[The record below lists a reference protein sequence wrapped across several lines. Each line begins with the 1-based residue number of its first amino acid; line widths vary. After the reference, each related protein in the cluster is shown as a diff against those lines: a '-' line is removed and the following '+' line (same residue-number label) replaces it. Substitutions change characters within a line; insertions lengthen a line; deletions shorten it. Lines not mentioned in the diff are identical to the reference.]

1 MSTLLW
7 NQEKLY
13 TGIKVLKNIIL
24 ESILAQSCLYLIV
37 GEKSSTKVASSKENS
52 IFQKKLRHE
61 GVSNKVIIFRK
72 CVFFSSCPLE
82 MVLGMWYN
90 NGMARIPSTAQV
102 DTLSNLDTLLNG
114 YSVETADTWLRQ
126 VFGSYDAS
134 MRSEIELGINKNEQE
149 YFDSAVLLGYIKEL
163 PQAPRVG
170 TNCPVIVASVHMK
183 HDLVGRDSRVA
194 QFNLSKRIIKEAV
207 AMPRPGIHG
216 LPVQGLF
223 FFHDDHGHFR
233 LSLVSGNVENKRFVF
248 NSAKRQSFFV
258 NEGGSNPTIRRR
270 FNTKIKTLADL
281 KEVFS
286 VEALTKA
293 FYKSLFDWY
302 LWATEKDKTITFPN
316 DLAVESDNRDYLE
329 PAVIRLLTRLMFI
342 WFIKQKGLVPDEL
355 FEADK
360 LGAYIKDFEATS
372 KEQDN
377 YYRVILQNLFFATLN
392 CKPEKRK
399 FKRIYRGM
407 SHERGIAT
415 CYRYV
420 DEMQNEH
427 EFKELMAKVPFLN
440 CALFDCL
447 DKKEREQDGGRELYL
462 DGFSDRKERR
472 AHIHNAFF
480 FDEHQGLIPL
490 FNQYEFTV
498 DENSATDTD
507 VALDPELLG
516 KVFENLLGSYN
527 PETKET
533 ARKATGAFY
542 TPREIV
548 NFMVR
553 ESLKSYLRRK
563 CAFADDARLADLFDE
578 TKTDQI
584 MCFSNTEKKELLDA
598 IYSCKILDP
607 ACGSGAFPMGV
618 LHIMVRILNR
628 LDKDNRIL
636 RGRLLEQYKADKA
649 ITIAGLT
656 EAEQQERVEMLYKQ
670 FQENISFPDYA
681 RKLYLIENC
690 IYGIDIQPIATQISK
705 LRFFISL
712 LCDQLRTAWN
722 PEADNHGLLSLPN
735 LEAKFVCADSLLS
748 LPKLSG
754 DSLAMSTANIQ
765 ALKQKL
771 ESNRHLVFTART
783 IETKNKYKARELEIR
798 DEIRD
803 SIRLSLSTPDEEL
816 IATLEAQ
823 LPSLRKQL
831 AEVAEPK
838 IELREF
844 TEQADLFSPPQLVIR
859 EIDVNE
865 DSRSQI
871 KADIANVERAIAT
884 ERAKAHQSG
893 STELDRLALAV
904 SGWDPYDQNACSDFF
919 DASWMFNI
927 NDGFDIVIGNPPYFV
942 LKKSHS
948 RKNEYEAKYSEV
960 KSGRT
965 NIYQFFLAASY
976 SLSSSSGIV
985 SYIHPKTLFCDAYLA
1000 GTRKYLIE
1008 NFGKA
1013 HLIDICDRKDTFES
1027 VLQSVVITMWEK
1039 SETEAY
1045 YCAEVHKK
1053 EDLANLSFLKVP
1065 KEELI
1070 RNKGI
1075 FLVSSNRDCYRIADR
1090 VGLLEQYSLEFVT
1103 GSIEWNKYK
1112 PKLTGQYKSGYS
1124 RLIYAANIQ
1133 RFYFEEET
1141 NRDDKRFFN
1150 SDKLPT
1156 LNHISI
1162 IAQRTTSVEQKNRIF
1177 ADVIDPSEY
1186 SYPLVSENNTSV
1198 CFFDS
1203 IEDAL
1208 FCLGILN
1215 STFVDFYLRLF
1226 NSNTHISSSELNRIP
1241 IPVVSSELK
1250 HRIIQQVK
1258 DIKRALVAKDGI
1270 SEEFAVLDN
1279 LVYEAYR
1286 LTHEDVDFI
1295 KKRYKQTEETNYST
1309 RILKKQSSK
1318 KAKQIL
1324 SVSEDDYLD

>member
-1 MSTLLW
+1 MKNDINTLLP
-7 NQEKLY
+7 
-13 TGIKVLKNIIL
+13 
-24 ESILAQSCLYLIV
+24 
-37 GEKSSTKVASSKENS
+37 
-52 IFQKKLRHE
+52 
-61 GVSNKVIIFRK
+61 
-72 CVFFSSCPLE
+72 PLE
-82 MVLGMWYN
+82 PL
-90 NGMARIPSTAQV
+90 
-102 DTLSNLDTLLNG
+102 LD
-114 YSVETADTWLRQ
+114 SFSIAAADTWLRAQ
-126 VFGSYDAS
+126 FGSYDAS
-134 MRSEIELGINKNEQE
+134 MRTSLTIGENKNERE
-149 YFDSAVLLGYIKEL
+149 YFQDASLLGYIKEL
-163 PQAPRVG
+163 PLAPRVS

-207 AMPRPGIHG
+207 AIPRPGIHG
-216 LPVQGLF
+216 LPAQGLF

-355 FEADK
+355 FDIEK
-360 LGAYIKDFEATS
+360 LGAYIKDFDATS

-427 EFKELMAKVPFLN
+427 AFKELMAKVPFLN

-548 NFMVR
+548 NYMVR

-563 CAFADDARLADLFDE
+563 CPFADDARLADLFDE

-628 LDKDNRIL
+628 LDKDNLIL

-649 ITIAGLT
+649 ITINGLT
-656 EAEQQERVEMLYKQ
+656 EAEQQERVEMLDKQ
-670 FQENISFPDYA
+670 LRENITFPDYA

-712 LCDQLRTAWN
+712 LCDQLRTSWN

-754 DSLAMSTANIQ
+754 DSLAMGTANIQ

-803 SIRLSLSTPDEEL
+803 SIRQSLSTPDKEM

-823 LPSLRKQL
+823 LPELREQL

-838 IELREF
+838 IELHEF
-844 TEQADLFSPPQLVIR
+844 TEQDDLFSPPQLVIR

-865 DSRSQI
+865 APRAQI
-871 KADIANVERAIAT
+871 KASIANVERAIAT
-884 ERAKAHQSG
+884 EKAKAQQSG

-927 NDGFDIVIGNPPYFV
+927 NDGFDIVIGNPPYV
-942 LKKSHS
+942 QLQ
-948 RKNEYEAKYSEV
+948 KNKGAYATKYEHCDYEAFDRYGDMYGLFAERSAQLVCDGGSVCLIIPNKWLLIESGLPLRKHLLQYRVNQLLNFGDVQFFDNATTYVCILLVSKEPPCKTCKALSTNSKLFSGDFDATVAQEIKEKSTATFTEKHWLIMDTAQASINQKMEVAGRLLKDCEIEINYGIKTGLNEAFIISTEKRDQILANCQTKDERARSEEIIRPILRGRDVKQYSSGQARLWIIIVKFGSYKYIEKEYPAIFAHLKQYESKLKARGQCRYTSSG
-960 KSGRT
+960 KSGK
-965 NIYQFFLAASY
+965 NKDYPGQHHWLELDNNPSDN
-976 SLSSSSGIV
+976 
-985 SYIHPKTLFCDAYLA
+985 YIEGYA
-1000 GTRKYLIE
+1000 
-1008 NFGKA
+1008 
-1013 HLIDICDRKDTFES
+1013 
-1027 VLQSVVITMWEK
+1027 
-1039 SETEAY
+1039 
-1045 YCAEVHKK
+1045 
-1053 EDLANLSFLKVP
+1053 VP
-1065 KEELI
+1065 KILYPNMTTRFPFLYDE
-1070 RNKGI
+1070 KGFFI
-1075 FLVSSNRDCYRIADR
+1075 NDKAFMLSCNDSRFL
-1090 VGLLEQYSLEFVT
+1090 LM
-1103 GSIEWNKYK
+1103 
-1112 PKLTGQYKSGYS
+1112 LT
-1124 RLIYAANIQ
+1124 
-1133 RFYFEEET
+1133 
-1141 NRDDKRFFN
+1141 
-1150 SDKLPT
+1150 
-1156 LNHISI
+1156 
-1162 IAQRTTSVEQKNRIF
+1162 
-1177 ADVIDPSEY
+1177 
-1186 SYPLVSENNTSV
+1186 
-1198 CFFDS
+1198 
-1203 IEDAL
+1203 
-1208 FCLGILN
+1208 GILN
-1215 STFVDFYLRLF
+1215 TKIAKLWIWHHCPELNGGAREIRKVYFENFPVPTLGDEEEKQIIRLVQSIISKNEKNIDYSTEEQNVEMLLAKHYGF
-1226 NSNTHISSSELNRIP
+1226 SSEETMALNNFAAM
-1241 IPVVSSELK
+1241 LLN
-1250 HRIIQQVK
+1250 VK
-1258 DIKRALVAKDGI
+1258 SDED
-1270 SEEFAVLDN
+1270 E
-1279 LVYEAYR
+1279 
-1286 LTHEDVDFI
+1286 EDVKI
-1295 KKRYKQTEETNYST
+1295 EKKDSE
-1309 RILKKQSSK
+1309 KKSSK
-1318 KAKQIL
+1318 KEVKKPIPEP
-1324 SVSEDDYLD
+1324 EDDYLD

>member
-1 MSTLLW
+1 
-7 NQEKLY
+7 
-13 TGIKVLKNIIL
+13 
-24 ESILAQSCLYLIV
+24 
-37 GEKSSTKVASSKENS
+37 
-52 IFQKKLRHE
+52 
-61 GVSNKVIIFRK
+61 
-72 CVFFSSCPLE
+72 
-82 MVLGMWYN
+82 MV
-90 NGMARIPSTAQV
+90 RIPSTAQIASV
-102 DTLSNLDTLLNG
+102 PNLDALLNG
-114 YSVETADTWLRQ
+114 FSVESADSWLRQ
-126 VFGSYDAS
+126 LFGSYDAS
-134 MRSEIELGINKNEQE
+134 MRSEIGVGFNRNEKE

-163 PQAPRVG
+163 SQAPRVN

-194 QFNLSKRIIKEAV
+194 QFNLSKRIIKQAV
-207 AMPRPGIHG
+207 STPHPGIHG
-216 LPVQGLF
+216 LPAQGLF

-270 FNTKIKTLADL
+270 FNTKIKTFADL

-355 FEADK
+355 FDADK
-360 LGAYIKDFEATS
+360 LGAYIKDFEASS

-420 DEMQNEH
+420 DEMQNELA
-427 EFKELMAKVPFLN
+427 FKELMAKVPFLN

-447 DKKEREQDGGRELYL
+447 DKKEREQDGGREMYL

-480 FDEHQGLIPL
+480 FDKHHGLIPL

-548 NFMVR
+548 NYMVR
-553 ESLKSYLRRK
+553 ESLKCYLRRK
-563 CAFADDARLADLFDE
+563 CPFADDARLDDLFDE
-578 TKTDQI
+578 SQTDQI
-584 MCFSNTEKKELLDA
+584 MCFDSSERKELLDA
-598 IYSCKILDP
+598 IYTCKILDP

-618 LHIMVRILNR
+618 LHTMVRILNR
-628 LDKDNRIL
+628 LDRDNLIL

-649 ITIAGLT
+649 IPIAGLT
-656 EAEQQERVEMLYKQ
+656 EAEQRERVEMLDKQ
-670 FQENISFPDYA
+670 LRENITFPDYA

-712 LCDQLRTAWN
+712 LCDQLRTSWN
-722 PEADNHGLLSLPN
+722 PEADNNGLLSLPN

-754 DSLAMSTANIQ
+754 DSLAMGTANIQ

-803 SIRLSLSTPDEEL
+803 SIRQSLSTPDEEL
-816 IATLEAQ
+816 IAALEAQ
-823 LPSLRKQL
+823 LPLLRKQL
-831 AEVAEPK
+831 AEVAEPM

-844 TEQADLFSPPQLVIR
+844 TEQTDLFSPQQIVIR

-865 DSRSQI
+865 APRAQL
-871 KADIANVERAIAT
+871 KAKIANVERALAT
-884 ERAKAHQSG
+884 EKAKAQQSG

-927 NDGFDIVIGNPPYFV
+927 NDGFDIVIGNPPYV
-942 LKKSHS
+942 QLQKNKSEYAKK
-948 RKNEYEAKYSEV
+948 YERCGYESYDR
-960 KSGRT
+960 SGDMYALFAER
-965 NIYQFFLAASY
+965 
-976 SLSSSSGIV
+976 SGQLV
-985 SYIHPKTLFCDAYLA
+985 GDGGCVC
-1000 GTRKYLIE
+1000 LIIP
-1008 NFGKA
+1008 NKWL
-1013 HLIDICDRKDTFES
+1013 LIDS
-1027 VLQSVVITMWEK
+1027 GQSLRQHLLRYSI
-1039 SETEAY
+1039 
-1045 YCAEVHKK
+1045 AE
-1053 EDLANLSFLKVP
+1053 F
-1065 KEELI
+1065 
-1070 RNKGI
+1070 R
-1075 FLVSSNRDCYRIADR
+1075 R
-1090 VGLLEQYSLEFVT
+1090 
-1103 GSIEWNKYK
+1103 
-1112 PKLTGQYKSGYS
+1112 
-1124 RLIYAANIQ
+1124 
-1133 RFYFEEET
+1133 
-1141 NRDDKRFFN
+1141 
-1150 SDKLPT
+1150 
-1156 LNHISI
+1156 
-1162 IAQRTTSVEQKNRIF
+1162 
-1177 ADVIDPSEY
+1177 
-1186 SYPLVSENNTSV
+1186 
-1198 CFFDS
+1198 
-1203 IEDAL
+1203 
-1208 FCLGILN
+1208 
-1215 STFVDFYLRLF
+1215 
-1226 NSNTHISSSELNRIP
+1226 
-1241 IPVVSSELK
+1241 
-1250 HRIIQQVK
+1250 
-1258 DIKRALVAKDGI
+1258 RAV
-1270 SEEFAVLDN
+1270 F
-1279 LVYEAYR
+1279 
-1286 LTHEDVDFI
+1286 
-1295 KKRYKQTEETNYST
+1295 
-1309 RILKKQSSK
+1309 
-1318 KAKQIL
+1318 
-1324 SVSEDDYLD
+1324 

>member
-1 MSTLLW
+1 
-7 NQEKLY
+7 
-13 TGIKVLKNIIL
+13 
-24 ESILAQSCLYLIV
+24 
-37 GEKSSTKVASSKENS
+37 
-52 IFQKKLRHE
+52 
-61 GVSNKVIIFRK
+61 
-72 CVFFSSCPLE
+72 
-82 MVLGMWYN
+82 
-90 NGMARIPSTAQV
+90 MARIPSTAQIV
-102 DTLSNLDTLLNG
+102 SVSNLDTLLNG
-114 YSVETADTWLRQ
+114 FSVESADSWLRQ
-126 VFGSYDAS
+126 LFGSYDAS
-134 MRSEIELGINKNEQE
+134 MRSEIELGINKNERE
-149 YFDSAVLLGYIKEL
+149 YFDAAVLLGYIKEL
-163 PQAPRVG
+163 PQAPRVN
-170 TNCPVIVASVHMK
+170 TNCPVIVACVHMK
-183 HDLVGRDSRVA
+183 YDLVGRDSRVA
-194 QFNLSKRIIKEAV
+194 QFNLSKRIIKQAV

-216 LPVQGLF
+216 LPAQGLF

-270 FNTKIKTLADL
+270 FNTKIVTLADL

-302 LWATEKDKTITFPN
+302 LWATEEDKTITFPN

-355 FEADK
+355 FDADK
-360 LGAYIKDFEATS
+360 LGAYIKDFEASS

-420 DEMQNEH
+420 DEMQNELA
-427 EFKELMAKVPFLN
+427 FKELMAKVPFLN

-480 FDEHQGLIPL
+480 FDEHHGLIPL

-498 DENSATDTD
+498 DENSATDAD

-548 NFMVR
+548 NYMVR

-563 CAFADDARLADLFDE
+563 CPFADDARLDDLFDE
-578 TKTDQI
+578 TQTDQI
-584 MCFSNTEKKELLDA
+584 MCFNSTEKKELLDA
-598 IYSCKILDP
+598 IYTCKILDP

-628 LDKDNRIL
+628 LDKDNLIL

-649 ITIAGLT
+649 IPIPGLT
-656 EAEQQERVEMLYKQ
+656 ATEQQERVEMLDKQ
-670 FQENISFPDYA
+670 LRENITFPDYA

-712 LCDQLRTAWN
+712 LCDQLRTSWN

-754 DSLAMSTANIQ
+754 DSLAMGTADIQ

-783 IETKNKYKARELEIR
+783 VETKNKYKARELEIR

-803 SIRLSLSTPDEEL
+803 SIRQSLSTPDEEL

-823 LPSLRKQL
+823 LPPLHKQL
-831 AEVAEPK
+831 AEVAEPR
-838 IELREF
+838 IELREC
-844 TEQADLFSPPQLVIR
+844 TEQADLFSPPQLVFR

-865 DSRSQI
+865 APRAQI
-871 KADIANVERAIAT
+871 KTSIANVERALAT
-884 ERAKAHQSG
+884 EKAKAQQSG

-919 DASWMFNI
+919 DASWMFNV
-927 NDGFDIVIGNPPYFV
+927 NDGFDIVIGNPPYV
-942 LKKSHS
+942 QLQKNKGEYAKKYEHCGYESYDRS
-948 RKNEYEAKYSEV
+948 GDMYALFAERAGQLVGDGGSVCLIMPNKWLLIESGLLLRKHLMQYRVNQLLNFGDV
-960 KSGRT
+960 
-965 NIYQFFLAASY
+965 QFFDNATTYVCILLMSKESPCRSCKALSTNSKLFSGDFDDTVQKELKEKSTASFTERNWLIMDPAQASINQKMKAGSIPLKEWDIAINYGLKTGYNTAFIISSDKRDNILANCQTEEEKARTEEIICPILRGRDIKQYGCTWAELWVIIVKFGSY
-976 SLSSSSGIV
+976 
-985 SYIHPKTLFCDAYLA
+985 
-1000 GTRKYLIE
+1000 KYLE
-1008 NFGKA
+1008 TQYPSVFSHLKQYESKLKA
-1013 HLIDICDRKDTFES
+1013 RGQCR
-1027 VLQSVVITMWEK
+1027 
-1039 SETEAY
+1039 Y
-1045 YCAEVHKK
+1045 
-1053 EDLANLSFLKVP
+1053 
-1065 KEELI
+1065 
-1070 RNKGI
+1070 
-1075 FLVSSNRDCYRIADR
+1075 
-1090 VGLLEQYSLEFVT
+1090 T
-1103 GSIEWNKYK
+1103 GSGKLSKNKEYPGQHHWLELDNNPSDNYINGFAM
-1112 PKLTGQYKSGYS
+1112 PKIVYPNMTTRFPFAYDESG
-1124 RLIYAANIQ
+1124 
-1133 RFYFEEET
+1133 
-1141 NRDDKRFFN
+1141 FF
-1150 SDKLPT
+1150 S
-1156 LNHISI
+1156 
-1162 IAQRTTSVEQKNRIF
+1162 
-1177 ADVIDPSEY
+1177 
-1186 SYPLVSENNTSV
+1186 NNKT
-1198 CFFDS
+1198 F
-1203 IEDAL
+1203 
-1208 FCLGILN
+1208 ILN
-1215 STFVDFYLRLF
+1215 STDKDFLLLLVGIL
-1226 NSNTHISSSELNRIP
+1226 NAKLAKLWIWHHCPELNGGAREISKVYFENF
-1241 IPVVSSELK
+1241 PVPTLK
-1250 HRIIQQVK
+1250 DEARKQIIT
-1258 DIKRALVAKDGI
+1258 LVQSII
-1270 SEEFAVLDN
+1270 SKKKSDLNYSKEEAAIETLLAEHYGLTIEETRSLDN
-1279 LVYEAYR
+1279 FAAMLQNIR
-1286 LTHEDVDFI
+1286 TDEDEEEVKVG
-1295 KKRYKQTEETNYST
+1295 KKDST
-1309 RILKKQSSK
+1309 KKSSK
-1318 KAKQIL
+1318 KKIMQPL
-1324 SVSEDDYLD
+1324 TEPEDDYLD

>member
-1 MSTLLW
+1 MKNDNSTLLP
-7 NQEKLY
+7 
-13 TGIKVLKNIIL
+13 TL
-24 ESILAQSCLYLIV
+24 EHLLDSFSIA
-37 GEKSSTKVASSKENS
+37 A
-52 IFQKKLRHE
+52 
-61 GVSNKVIIFRK
+61 
-72 CVFFSSCPLE
+72 
-82 MVLGMWYN
+82 
-90 NGMARIPSTAQV
+90 
-102 DTLSNLDTLLNG
+102 
-114 YSVETADTWLRQ
+114 ADTWLRAQ
-126 VFGSYDAS
+126 FGSYDAS
-134 MRSEIELGINKNEQE
+134 MRKSLTIGENKNERE
-149 YFDSAVLLGYIKEL
+149 YFQDATLLGYIKNL
-163 PQAPRVG
+163 PLAPRVS
-170 TNCPVIVASVHMK
+170 TNCPVIVVYVHMK
-183 HDLVGRDSRVA
+183 HDLIGRDSRVA

-216 LPVQGLF
+216 LPAQGLF

-355 FEADK
+355 FDVEK
-360 LGAYIKDFEATS
+360 LGAYIKDFDATS

-427 EFKELMAKVPFLN
+427 AFKELMAKVPFLN

-548 NFMVR
+548 NYMVR

-563 CAFADDARLADLFDE
+563 CPFADDARLADLFDE
-578 TKTDQI
+578 SKTDQI

-618 LHIMVRILNR
+618 LHIMVLILNR
-628 LDKDNRIL
+628 LDKDNLIL
-636 RGRLLEQYKADKA
+636 RGRLLEQYKADRA

-656 EAEQQERVEMLYKQ
+656 EAEQQERVEMLDKQ
-670 FQENISFPDYA
+670 LRENISFPDYA

-735 LEAKFVCADSLLS
+735 LEAKFVCADTLLS

-765 ALKQKL
+765 ALKHKL

-803 SIRLSLSTPDEEL
+803 SIRLSLSTPDDEL

-838 IELREF
+838 IEFREF
-844 TEQADLFSPPQLVIR
+844 TEQADLFSPPQIVIR

-865 DSRSQI
+865 ASRSQI

-884 ERAKAHQSG
+884 EKAKAHQSG

-927 NDGFDIVIGNPPYFV
+927 NDGFDIVIGNPPYV
-942 LKKSHS
+942 QLQKNKGAYAKKYEHCGYESFDRYGDMYGLFAERSAQLVCDGGSVCLIIPNKWLLIESGLLLRRHLLQYRINQILNFGDVQFFDNATTYVCILLMSKEPPSRTCKALSTNSKLFTGDFYLTVNQQLEEKSTDQFSEKHWLIMDFYQVSIS
-948 RKNEYEAKYSEV
+948 RKIEEKSKPLKDCEIEICRGIITGFNEAFIIGSETREQILANCRTEEERLRAEKIICPILRGRDINQYGSEWAGLWVIIV
-960 KSGRT
+960 KFG
-965 NIYQFFLAASY
+965 SY
-976 SLSSSSGIV
+976 
-985 SYIHPKTLFCDAYLA
+985 
-1000 GTRKYLIE
+1000 KYLESRYPSIFSHLKQHE
-1008 NFGKA
+1008 SKLKA
-1013 HLIDICDRKDTFES
+1013 RGQCR
-1027 VLQSVVITMWEK
+1027 
-1039 SETEAY
+1039 Y
-1045 YCAEVHKK
+1045 
-1053 EDLANLSFLKVP
+1053 
-1065 KEELI
+1065 
-1070 RNKGI
+1070 
-1075 FLVSSNRDCYRIADR
+1075 
-1090 VGLLEQYSLEFVT
+1090 T
-1103 GSIEWNKYK
+1103 GSGKTSKNKEYPGQHHWLELDNNPSDNYIEGFTK
-1112 PKLTGQYKSGYS
+1112 PKIIYPEITTRLPFSYENGSYFINNKAFMISSLDNDFLLLLT
-1124 RLIYAANIQ
+1124 
-1133 RFYFEEET
+1133 
-1141 NRDDKRFFN
+1141 
-1150 SDKLPT
+1150 
-1156 LNHISI
+1156 
-1162 IAQRTTSVEQKNRIF
+1162 
-1177 ADVIDPSEY
+1177 
-1186 SYPLVSENNTSV
+1186 
-1198 CFFDS
+1198 
-1203 IEDAL
+1203 
-1208 FCLGILN
+1208 GILN
-1215 STFVDFYLRLF
+1215 SNVAKLWIWHHCPELNGGAREIRKVFFEYFPVPLLSEVEKRQLLALVQEINYKKKKNDDF
-1226 NSNTHISSSELNRIP
+1226 SSEVKAINALLSACYGLTVEESRSLDDFVAMLQN
-1241 IPVVSSELK
+1241 LK
-1250 HRIIQQVK
+1250 LG
-1258 DIKRALVAKDGI
+1258 D
-1270 SEEFAVLDN
+1270 
-1279 LVYEAYR
+1279 
-1286 LTHEDVDFI
+1286 
-1295 KKRYKQTEETNYST
+1295 TEENAKVDKTIT
-1309 RILKKQSSK
+1309 EKKQSR
-1318 KAKQIL
+1318 QEVNCRL
-1324 SVSEDDYLD
+1324 PEPEDDYLD

>member
-1 MSTLLW
+1 
-7 NQEKLY
+7 
-13 TGIKVLKNIIL
+13 
-24 ESILAQSCLYLIV
+24 
-37 GEKSSTKVASSKENS
+37 
-52 IFQKKLRHE
+52 
-61 GVSNKVIIFRK
+61 
-72 CVFFSSCPLE
+72 
-82 MVLGMWYN
+82 MWYN
-90 NGMARIPSTAQV
+90 IGMVRIPSKARV
-102 DTLSNLDTLLNG
+102 APPSSLDTLLNG
-114 YSVETADTWLRQ
+114 FSEEITDSWLRQ
-126 VFGSYDAS
+126 LFGSFDSS
-134 MRSEIELGINKNEQE
+134 MRSELALGTNKNEKE

-163 PQAPRVG
+163 PKKPHLN
-170 TNCPVIVASVHMK
+170 TNCPVIVVCVHMK

-207 AMPRPGIHG
+207 AVPRPGIHG
-216 LPVQGLF
+216 LPAQGLF
-223 FFHDDHGHFR
+223 FFHDDNGHFR
-233 LSLVSGNVENKRFVF
+233 LSLVTGNVENKRFVF

-342 WFIKQKGLVPDEL
+342 WFIKQKGLVPSEL
-355 FEADK
+355 FDADK
-360 LGAYIKDFEATS
+360 LGDYIKNFEATS

-420 DEMQNEH
+420 DEMQNESA
-427 EFKELMAKVPFLN
+427 FKELMAKVPFLN

-447 DKKEREQDGGRELYL
+447 DKKERDQDGGRELYL
-462 DGFSDRKERR
+462 DGFSDREGRR

-527 PETKET
+527 PETRET

-548 NFMVR
+548 NYMVR

-563 CAFADDARLADLFDE
+563 CPFADDARLDDLFDE

-584 MCFSNTEKKELLDA
+584 MCFNSTEKRKLLDA
-598 IYSCKILDP
+598 IYTCKILDP

-618 LHIMVRILNR
+618 LHIMVSILNR
-628 LDKDNRIL
+628 LDKDNLVL

-649 ITIAGLT
+649 ITITGLT
-656 EAEQQERVEMLYKQ
+656 EAEQQERVKMLDKQ
-670 FQENISFPDYA
+670 LRENITFPDYA

-712 LCDQLRTAWN
+712 LCDQLRTSWN
-722 PEADNHGLLSLPN
+722 PAADNHGLLSLPN

-754 DSLAMSTANIQ
+754 DSLAMGTANIQ

-803 SIRLSLSTPDEEL
+803 SIRQSLSTPDKEL

-823 LPSLRKQL
+823 LPALREQL
-831 AEVAEPK
+831 SEVAEPK

-844 TEQADLFSPPQLVIR
+844 TEQANLFSPPQLVIR

-865 DSRSQI
+865 APRAQI
-871 KADIANVERAIAT
+871 KASIANVERAIAT
-884 ERAKAHQSG
+884 EKAKAQQSG

-942 LKKSHS
+942 LKKAHL

-965 NIYQFFLAASY
+965 NIYQFFLAASC
-976 SLSSSSGIV
+976 SLSSPSGIV

-1039 SETEAY
+1039 SETAAY

-1053 EDLANLSFLKVP
+1053 EDLANLMYLKVS

-1075 FLVSSNRDCYRIADR
+1075 FLVSSDRDCYRIADG
-1090 VGLLEQYSLEFVT
+1090 VALLEQYTLRFVT
-1103 GSIEWNKYK
+1103 GSIEWNRYK
-1112 PKLTGQYKSGYS
+1112 TQLTGDYKSGYS

-1141 NRDDKRFFN
+1141 NRDDKRFFY
-1150 SDKLPT
+1150 SDKLPK

-1162 IAQRTTSVEQKNRIF
+1162 IVQRTTSVDQKNRIY
-1177 ADVIDPSEY
+1177 ADVVNPSEFA
-1186 SYPLVSENNTSV
+1186 YPLVSENNTSV
-1198 CFFDS
+1198 CFFDTM
-1203 IEDAL
+1203 EEAL
-1208 FCLGILN
+1208 YCLGILN
-1215 STFVDFYLRLF
+1215 STFADFYLRLF

-1241 IPVVSSELK
+1241 IPVVSDNIK
-1250 HRIIQQVK
+1250 RKIIQQVAVIK
-1258 DIKRALVAKDGI
+1258 CALASKNDINNDF
-1270 SEEFAVLDN
+1270 SVLDD
-1279 LVYEAYR
+1279 LVFEAYG
-1286 LTHEDVDFI
+1286 LTQEDIEFI
-1295 KKRYKQTEETNYST
+1295 KKRYNTSDQIQCAKST
-1309 RILKKQSSK
+1309 TVKQSSK
-1318 KAKQIL
+1318 KEIRQECTETA
-1324 SVSEDDYLD
+1324 DDYLD

>member
-1 MSTLLW
+1 MT
-7 NQEKLY
+7 
-13 TGIKVLKNIIL
+13 
-24 ESILAQSCLYLIV
+24 
-37 GEKSSTKVASSKENS
+37 
-52 IFQKKLRHE
+52 
-61 GVSNKVIIFRK
+61 
-72 CVFFSSCPLE
+72 
-82 MVLGMWYN
+82 
-90 NGMARIPSTAQV
+90 RIPSKARV
-102 DTLSNLDTLLNG
+102 APPSNLDTLLNG
-114 YSVETADTWLRQ
+114 FSEEVADSWLRQ
-126 VFGSYDAS
+126 LFGSFDSS
-134 MRSEIELGINKNEQE
+134 MRSEIALGTNKNEKE

-163 PQAPRVG
+163 PKEPHLN
-170 TNCPVIVASVHMK
+170 TNCPVIVVCVHMK

-207 AMPRPGIHG
+207 AVPRPEIRG
-216 LPVQGLF
+216 LPAQGLF
-223 FFHDDHGHFR
+223 FFRDDHGHFR
-233 LSLVSGNVENKRFVF
+233 LSLVTGNVENKRFVF

-329 PAVIRLLTRLMFI
+329 TAVIRLLTRLMFI

-420 DEMQNEH
+420 DEMQNESA
-427 EFKELMAKVPFLN
+427 FKELMAKVPFLN

-447 DKKEREQDGGRELYL
+447 DKKERDQDGGRELYL
-462 DGFSDRKERR
+462 DGFSDREGRR

-527 PETKET
+527 PETRET

-548 NFMVR
+548 NYMVR

-563 CAFADDARLADLFDE
+563 CSFADDARLDDLFDE

-584 MCFSNTEKKELLDA
+584 MCFNSTEKKELLDA
-598 IYSCKILDP
+598 IYTCKILDP

-618 LHIMVRILNR
+618 LHIMVSILNR
-628 LDKDNRIL
+628 LDKDNLIL

-649 ITIAGLT
+649 ITITGLT
-656 EAEQQERVEMLYKQ
+656 EAEQQERVEMLDKQ
-670 FQENISFPDYA
+670 LRENITFPDYA

-712 LCDQLRTAWN
+712 LCDQLRTSWN

-754 DSLAMSTANIQ
+754 DSLAMGTANIQ

-803 SIRLSLSTPDEEL
+803 TIKQSLSTPDAEL

-823 LPSLRKQL
+823 LLPLRKQL
-831 AEVAEPK
+831 AQIAEPK
-838 IELREF
+838 IELRRF
-844 TEQADLFSPPQLVIR
+844 TEQSDLFSSPQLVIR

-865 DSRSQI
+865 APRVQI
-871 KADIANVERAIAT
+871 KADIANIERAIET
-884 ERAKAHQSG
+884 EKTKAKQSA
-893 STELDRLALAV
+893 STELDHLALAV

-927 NDGFDIVIGNPPYFV
+927 NDGFDIVIGNPPYVQLQKNKGAYAKKYEPCGYESFDRSGDMYALFAERSGQLV
-942 LKKSHS
+942 GDGGSVCLIIPNRWLLIESGATLRKHMLQYKIYQLLNFGDVQFFDNATTCVCIILFNKDIPSDSCLALSTNSKLFSGSFDYTVSHELSKKSTRTFTEKHWLIMDANQASINQKMESDGLPLKDFDVSIYRGVLTGFNEAFFISERDYHS
-948 RKNEYEAKYSEV
+948 IINSDAKSQNIINPLLR
-960 KSGRT
+960 GR
-965 NIYQFFLAASY
+965 
-976 SLSSSSGIV
+976 
-985 SYIHPKTLFCDAYLA
+985 
-1000 GTRKYLIE
+1000 
-1008 NFGKA
+1008 
-1013 HLIDICDRKDTFES
+1013 S
-1027 VLQSVVITMWEK
+1027 VQPYHTP
-1039 SETEAY
+1039 T
-1045 YCAEVHKK
+1045 
-1053 EDLANLSFLKVP
+1053 
-1065 KEELI
+1065 
-1070 RNKGI
+1070 
-1075 FLVSSNRDCYRIADR
+1075 
-1090 VGLLEQYSLEFVT
+1090 
-1103 GSIEWNKYK
+1103 
-1112 PKLTGQYKSGYS
+1112 TGQYLICTFPALHINIDDYPAVKSHLLKYGIRRLEQSGKKYVDSAGKKYS
-1124 RLIYAANIQ
+1124 ARKKTGFAW
-1133 RFYFEEET
+1133 FET
-1141 NRDDKRFFN
+1141 
-1150 SDKLPT
+1150 
-1156 LNHISI
+1156 
-1162 IAQRTTSVEQKNRIF
+1162 Q
-1177 ADVIDPSEY
+1177 
-1186 SYPLVSENNTSV
+1186 
-1198 CFFDS
+1198 DS
-1203 IEDAL
+1203 IGYWKEFYEPKIIYPEITSRFAFAYDDNNIVPNNKAFIINSKDKDLL
-1208 FCLGILN
+1208 FYLVGFLN
-1215 STFVDFYLRLF
+1215 SKVVKFWIWHHCPDLVGCSREVRKVFF
-1226 NSNTHISSSELNRIP
+1226 ENIP
-1241 IPVVSSELK
+1241 IPVFEKTKIIELTK
-1250 HRIIQQVK
+1250 TIISKRKSNK
-1258 DIKRALVAKDGI
+1258 DY
-1270 SEEFAVLDN
+1270 SQ
-1279 LVYEAYR
+1279 EANEIEMIIDEHYHF
-1286 LTHEDVDFI
+1286 TF
-1295 KKRYKQTEETNYST
+1295 EETNALNDFVAMLQDIKLDDEKEDT
-1309 RILKKQSSK
+1309 KVEKKSSEAKRPK
-1318 KAKQIL
+1318 KEVKIIL
-1324 SVSEDDYLD
+1324 SKPEDDYLD

>member
-1 MSTLLW
+1 
-7 NQEKLY
+7 
-13 TGIKVLKNIIL
+13 
-24 ESILAQSCLYLIV
+24 
-37 GEKSSTKVASSKENS
+37 
-52 IFQKKLRHE
+52 
-61 GVSNKVIIFRK
+61 
-72 CVFFSSCPLE
+72 
-82 MVLGMWYN
+82 MV
-90 NGMARIPSTAQV
+90 RIPSTAQIASV
-102 DTLSNLDTLLNG
+102 SNLDALLNG
-114 YSVETADTWLRQ
+114 FSVESADSWLRQ
-126 VFGSYDAS
+126 LFGSYDAS
-134 MRSEIELGINKNEQE
+134 MRSEIGVGFNRNEKE

-163 PQAPRVG
+163 KQEPRVN

-194 QFNLSKRIIKEAV
+194 QFNLSKRIIKQAV
-207 AMPRPGIHG
+207 STPHPGIHG
-216 LPVQGLF
+216 LPAQGLF

-270 FNTKIKTLADL
+270 FNTKIKTFADL

-355 FEADK
+355 FDADK
-360 LGAYIKDFEATS
+360 LGAYIKDFEASS

-420 DEMQNEH
+420 DEMQNELA
-427 EFKELMAKVPFLN
+427 FKELMAKVPFLN

-480 FDEHQGLIPL
+480 FDKHHGLIPL

-548 NFMVR
+548 NYMVQ
-553 ESLKSYLRRK
+553 ESLKCYLRRK
-563 CAFADDARLADLFDE
+563 CPFADDARLDDLFDE
-578 TKTDQI
+578 TQTDQI
-584 MCFSNTEKKELLDA
+584 MCFNSTEKKELLDA
-598 IYSCKILDP
+598 IYTCKILDP

-618 LHIMVRILNR
+618 LHTMVRILNR
-628 LDKDNRIL
+628 LDKDNLIL

-649 ITIAGLT
+649 IPIAGLT
-656 EAEQQERVEMLYKQ
+656 EAEQRERVEMLDKQ
-670 FQENISFPDYA
+670 LRENITFPDYA

-712 LCDQLRTAWN
+712 LCDQLRTSWN
-722 PEADNHGLLSLPN
+722 PEADNNGLLSLPN

-754 DSLAMSTANIQ
+754 DSLAMGTANIQ

-803 SIRLSLSTPDEEL
+803 SIRQSLSTPDEEL
-816 IATLEAQ
+816 IAALEAQ
-823 LPSLRKQL
+823 LPLLRKQL
-831 AEVAEPK
+831 AEVAEPM
-838 IELREF
+838 IELRKF
-844 TEQADLFSPPQLVIR
+844 TEQTDLFSPQQIVIR

-865 DSRSQI
+865 APRAQL
-871 KADIANVERAIAT
+871 KAKIANVERALAT
-884 ERAKAHQSG
+884 EKAKAQQSG

-927 NDGFDIVIGNPPYFV
+927 NDGFDIVIGNPPYVQLQKNKGEYAKKYEHCGYESYDRSGDMYALFAERSGQLV
-942 LKKSHS
+942 GDGGCVCLIMPNKWLLIESELLLRKHLKQY
-948 RKNEYEAKYSEV
+948 RVNQLLNFGDV
-960 KSGRT
+960 
-965 NIYQFFLAASY
+965 QFFDNATTYVCILLMSKESPCRTCKALSTNSKLFSGDFDDTVHKELKEKSTASFTEQHWLIMDETQSSIDQKMKERGRPLKEWNVSIYRGVLTGFNEAFFISEEAYKKIVAADKKAQKLVRPLLRGRDISPY
-976 SLSSSSGIV
+976 HTSPSGQ
-985 SYIHPKTLFCDAYLA
+985 
-1000 GTRKYLIE
+1000 YLIGTFPALNINIDDYLSIKE
-1008 NFGKA
+1008 HLLTFGIK
-1013 HLIDICDRKDTFES
+1013 R
-1027 VLQSVVITMWEK
+1027 
-1039 SETEAY
+1039 
-1045 YCAEVHKK
+1045 
-1053 EDLANLSFLKVP
+1053 
-1065 KEELI
+1065 
-1070 RNKGI
+1070 
-1075 FLVSSNRDCYRIADR
+1075 
-1090 VGLLEQYSLEFVT
+1090 LEQS
-1103 GSIEWNKYK
+1103 GKKYK
-1112 PKLTGQYKSGYS
+1112 DAGGQTFSARKKTS
-1124 RLIYAANIQ
+1124 
-1133 RFYFEEET
+1133 FEWYET
-1141 NRDDKRFFN
+1141 
-1150 SDKLPT
+1150 
-1156 LNHISI
+1156 
-1162 IAQRTTSVEQKNRIF
+1162 Q
-1177 ADVIDPSEY
+1177 
-1186 SYPLVSENNTSV
+1186 
-1198 CFFDS
+1198 DS
-1203 IEDAL
+1203 IRYWKYFLIPKIVYPNMTTRFPFSYDESGSFSNNKTFILNTADKNFL
-1208 FCLGILN
+1208 LLLVGILN
-1215 STFVDFYLRLF
+1215 AKSAKLWIW
-1226 NSNTHISSSELNRIP
+1226 HHCPELNGGAREISKVYFKNF
-1241 IPVVSSELK
+1241 PVPSLK
-1250 HRIIQQVK
+1250 DEEQKQII
-1258 DIKRALVAKDGI
+1258 RLVRSI
-1270 SEEFAVLDN
+1270 
-1279 LVYEAYR
+1279 
-1286 LTHEDVDFI
+1286 I
-1295 KKRYKQTEETNYST
+1295 
-1309 RILKKQSSK
+1309 SK
-1318 KAKQIL
+1318 KKSDLDYSKEEDAIETLLSDHYGFNAEEINSLNNFAAMLQNIRNDEDDEVLKVGKKDSEKKNSKGGIKQL
-1324 SVSEDDYLD
+1324 LTEPEDDYLD

>member
-1 MSTLLW
+1 M
-7 NQEKLY
+7 
-13 TGIKVLKNIIL
+13 I
-24 ESILAQSCLYLIV
+24 ESFSI
-37 GEKSSTKVASSKENS
+37 EN
-52 IFQKKLRHE
+52 
-61 GVSNKVIIFRK
+61 
-72 CVFFSSCPLE
+72 
-82 MVLGMWYN
+82 
-90 NGMARIPSTAQV
+90 V
-102 DTLSNLDTLLNG
+102 D
-114 YSVETADTWLRQ
+114 AWLRQ
-126 VFGSYDAS
+126 LFCSYDAS
-134 MRSEIELGINKNEQE
+134 MRSELELGINKNEKE
-149 YFDSAVLLGYIKEL
+149 YFDYAVLLGYIKEL

-216 LPVQGLF
+216 LPAQGLF

-355 FEADK
+355 FDVEK
-360 LGAYIKDFEATS
+360 LSAYIKDFDATS

-420 DEMQNEH
+420 DEMPNEAA
-427 EFKELMAKVPFLN
+427 FKELMAKVPFLN

-447 DKKEREQDGGRELYL
+447 DKKEREKDGGRELYL

-548 NFMVR
+548 NYMVR

-628 LDKDNRIL
+628 LDKDNLIL

-656 EAEQQERVEMLYKQ
+656 EAEQQERVEMLDKQ
-670 FQENISFPDYA
+670 LRENISFPDYA

-690 IYGIDIQPIATQISK
+690 IYGIDIQPISTQISK

-803 SIRLSLSTPDEEL
+803 SIRQSLSTPDEKL

-865 DSRSQI
+865 ASRSQI

-884 ERAKAHQSG
+884 EKAKAHQSG

-927 NDGFDIVIGNPPYFV
+927 NDGFDIVIGNPPYVQLQKNKGAYAKKYELCGFESFSRSGDMYALFAERSGQLV
-942 LKKSHS
+942 CKGGSVCLIIPNRWLLIESGTMLRKHLLQYKVNQLLNFGDVQFFDNATTCVCIILFDKDASSNKCLALSTNSKQFSGNFELTVTRELKEKSTATFTEKHWLIMDS
-948 RKNEYEAKYSEV
+948 AQASINQKMEVSGCPLKDCAIEINYGIKTGCNDAFFISENEYQKIIKNDKNAQKLIRPLLR
-960 KSGRT
+960 GRDISAYHT
-965 NIYQFFLAASY
+965 N
-976 SLSSSSGIV
+976 SSGQYLIGTFPSMNV
-985 SYIHPKTLFCDAYLA
+985 FIDDYPSIKEYLLTFDIRRLEQNGKKYTIAPGKTLSA
-1000 GTRKYLIE
+1000 RKKTSFAWFETQDSINYWE
-1008 NFGKA
+1008 NF
-1013 HLIDICDRKDTFES
+1013 IS
-1027 VLQSVVITMWEK
+1027 
-1039 SETEAY
+1039 
-1045 YCAEVHKK
+1045 
-1053 EDLANLSFLKVP
+1053 P
-1065 KEELI
+1065 KIIYPNMTVKFPFFYDE
-1070 RNKGI
+1070 
-1075 FLVSSNRDCYRIADR
+1075 
-1090 VGLLEQYSLEFVT
+1090 
-1103 GSIEWNKYK
+1103 
-1112 PKLTGQYKSGYS
+1112 SGYFINDKAFILCS
-1124 RLIYAANIQ
+1124 SDTNLLILL
-1133 RFYFEEET
+1133 T
-1141 NRDDKRFFN
+1141 
-1150 SDKLPT
+1150 
-1156 LNHISI
+1156 
-1162 IAQRTTSVEQKNRIF
+1162 
-1177 ADVIDPSEY
+1177 
-1186 SYPLVSENNTSV
+1186 
-1198 CFFDS
+1198 
-1203 IEDAL
+1203 
-1208 FCLGILN
+1208 GILN
-1215 STFVDFYLRLF
+1215 SRVAKLWIWHHCPDLVGGAREVRKVFFE
-1226 NSNTHISSSELNRIP
+1226 NIP
-1241 IPVVSSELK
+1241 IPCLESDKKNKIIELTKVIIYKRKENVNFSSEIAAIESILADYYDFTIDERK
-1250 HRIIQQVK
+1250 
-1258 DIKRALVAKDGI
+1258 A
-1270 SEEFAVLDN
+1270 LDN
-1279 LVYEAYR
+1279 FVAMLNNLKE
-1286 LTHEDVDFI
+1286 EDDEEKRSEQPALAKPI
-1295 KKRYKQTEETNYST
+1295 AKKEVK
-1309 RILKKQSSK
+1309 RILPEP
-1318 KAKQIL
+1318 
-1324 SVSEDDYLD
+1324 EDDYLD

>member
-1 MSTLLW
+1 MRETL
-7 NQEKLY
+7 
-13 TGIKVLKNIIL
+13 
-24 ESILAQSCLYLIV
+24 A
-37 GEKSSTKVASSKENS
+37 
-52 IFQKKLRHE
+52 
-61 GVSNKVIIFRK
+61 
-72 CVFFSSCPLE
+72 
-82 MVLGMWYN
+82 LGN
-90 NGMARIPSTAQV
+90 
-102 DTLSNLDTLLNG
+102 
-114 YSVETADTWLRQ
+114 
-126 VFGSYDAS
+126 
-134 MRSEIELGINKNEQE
+134 NKNERE
-149 YFDSAVLLGYIKEL
+149 YFRHAAILGYIKEL
-163 PQAPRVG
+163 PQAPRVA
-170 TNCPVIVASVHMK
+170 TNCPIIVVSVSMK
-183 HDLVGRDSRVA
+183 HDLMGRDSRVA
-194 QFNLSKRIIKEAV
+194 QFNLAKRIIKEAV
-207 AMPRPGIHG
+207 AAPRPGIHG
-216 LPVQGLF
+216 LPSQGLF

-233 LSLVSGNVENKRFVF
+233 LSLVSGNVENKRFIF

-258 NEGGSNPTIRRR
+258 KENENNPTIRRR
-270 FNTKIKTLADL
+270 FNTKIRTLADL

-355 FEADK
+355 FEANK

-427 EFKELMAKVPFLN
+427 AFKELMAKVPFLN

-548 NFMVR
+548 NYMVT

-563 CAFADDARLADLFDE
+563 CTFADDARLDDLFDE

-598 IYSCKILDP
+598 IYTCKILDP

-628 LDKDNRIL
+628 LDKDNLIL

-656 EAEQQERVEMLYKQ
+656 EAEQKERVEMLDKQ
-670 FQENISFPDYA
+670 LRENITFPDYA

-712 LCDQLRTAWN
+712 LCDQLRTSWN

-754 DSLAMSTANIQ
+754 DSLAMGTANIQ

-803 SIRLSLSTPDEEL
+803 SIRQSLSTPDEEL
-816 IATLEAQ
+816 LATLEAQ
-823 LPSLRKQL
+823 LLPLYKQL
-831 AEVAEPK
+831 AEVAEPN
-838 IELREF
+838 IELREI

-859 EIDVNE
+859 EIDINE
-865 DSRSQI
+865 ASRSQI

-884 ERAKAHQSG
+884 EKAKAHQSG
-893 STELDRLALAV
+893 STELDRLAHAV

-927 NDGFDIVIGNPPYFV
+927 NDGFDIVIGNPPYVQLQKNKGAYAKKYEHCGYDAFDSYGDMYGLFAERSGQLVCDGGIVCLIIPNKWLLIESGLLLRKHLLQYRINQILNFGDVQFFDNATTYVCIILISKEPPTKTCKALSTNSKLFSGDFYQTVSQQLQEKSTALFSEKHWLIMDCNQVSISRKIEEKSKPLKECDIEICRGIITGLNEAFIISSDKRDNILANCQTKEERTRTEKIIRPILRGRDIKQYGSEWAELWVIIVKYGAYKYLETQYPAVFSHLKQYESKLKARGQCRYTGSGKSSKNKEYLGQHHWLELDNNPSDNYIDGFTTPKIIYPEITTRLPFAYENGSYFINNKAFMITSFDNDLLLLLTGV
-942 LKKSHS
+942 LNSNAAKLWIWHHCPELNGGAREIRKVFFEYFPVPLLHGDEKKQILTLVQEINSKKSLNIDFS
-948 RKNEYEAKYSEV
+948 KEVEAI
-960 KSGRT
+960 
-965 NIYQFFLAASY
+965 N
-976 SLSSSSGIV
+976 
-985 SYIHPKTLFCDAYLA
+985 
-1000 GTRKYLIE
+1000 
-1008 NFGKA
+1008 
-1013 HLIDICDRKDTFES
+1013 
-1027 VLQSVVITMWEK
+1027 VV
-1039 SETEAY
+1039 
-1045 YCAEVHKK
+1045 
-1053 EDLANLSFLKVP
+1053 LANHYGLTA
-1065 KEELI
+1065 EENGTLDAFVA
-1070 RNKGI
+1070 I
-1075 FLVSSNRDCYRIADR
+1075 FQN
-1090 VGLLEQYSLEFVT
+1090 T
-1103 GSIEWNKYK
+1103 
-1112 PKLTGQYKSGYS
+1112 KLG
-1124 RLIYAANIQ
+1124 
-1133 RFYFEEET
+1133 
-1141 NRDDKRFFN
+1141 D
-1150 SDKLPT
+1150 
-1156 LNHISI
+1156 
-1162 IAQRTTSVEQKNRIF
+1162 
-1177 ADVIDPSEY
+1177 
-1186 SYPLVSENNTSV
+1186 
-1198 CFFDS
+1198 
-1203 IEDAL
+1203 
-1208 FCLGILN
+1208 
-1215 STFVDFYLRLF
+1215 
-1226 NSNTHISSSELNRIP
+1226 
-1241 IPVVSSELK
+1241 
-1250 HRIIQQVK
+1250 
-1258 DIKRALVAKDGI
+1258 
-1270 SEEFAVLDN
+1270 
-1279 LVYEAYR
+1279 
-1286 LTHEDVDFI
+1286 
-1295 KKRYKQTEETNYST
+1295 TEESAKENKIITD
-1309 RILKKQSSK
+1309 SK
-1318 KAKQIL
+1318 KAKKEVKL
-1324 SVSEDDYLD
+1324 TLTEPDDDYLD

>member
-1 MSTLLW
+1 MPTPTPNTSTLAL
-7 NQEKLY
+7 LDSLLASFS
-13 TGIKVLKNIIL
+13 IDKVDL
-24 ESILAQSCLYLIV
+24 
-37 GEKSSTKVASSKENS
+37 
-52 IFQKKLRHE
+52 
-61 GVSNKVIIFRK
+61 
-72 CVFFSSCPLE
+72 
-82 MVLGMWYN
+82 
-90 NGMARIPSTAQV
+90 
-102 DTLSNLDTLLNG
+102 
-114 YSVETADTWLRQ
+114 WLRQ
-126 VFGSYDAS
+126 LFASYDTS
-134 MRSEIELGINKNEQE
+134 MRSELPLGSNKNEKE
-149 YFDSAVLLGYIKEL
+149 YFGKVVLMGFIKEL
-163 PQAPRVG
+163 PQAPRIA
-170 TNCPVIVASVHMK
+170 TNCPVIVVSVNMK

-194 QFNLSKRIIKEAV
+194 QFNLAKRIIKEAV

-216 LPVQGLF
+216 LPAQGLF

-293 FYKSLFDWY
+293 FYKALFNWY

-355 FEADK
+355 FDVEK
-360 LGAYIKDFEATS
+360 LSAYIKDFDATS

-420 DEMQNEH
+420 DEMPNEAT
-427 EFKELMAKVPFLN
+427 FKELMAKVPFLN

-480 FDEHQGLIPL
+480 FDEHHGLIPL

-548 NFMVR
+548 NYMVR

-563 CAFADDARLADLFDE
+563 CPFVDDARLEDLFDE

-584 MCFSNTEKKELLDA
+584 MCFNSSEKKELLDA
-598 IYSCKILDP
+598 IYTCKILDP

-628 LDKDNRIL
+628 LDKDNLIL

-649 ITIAGLT
+649 VTIAGLT
-656 EAEQQERVEMLYKQ
+656 EAEQQERIEMLDKQ
-670 FQENISFPDYA
+670 LRENITFPDYA

-722 PEADNHGLLSLPN
+722 PKADNHELLSLPN

-803 SIRLSLSTPDEEL
+803 SIRQSLSTPDAKL

-823 LPSLRKQL
+823 LPTLRKQF

-844 TEQADLFSPPQLVIR
+844 TEQADLFSPTQLVIR

-865 DSRSQI
+865 ASRSQI

-884 ERAKAHQSG
+884 EKAKAHQSG

-942 LKKSHS
+942 LKKAHT
-948 RKNEYEAKYSEV
+948 RKDKYESQYAEL

-965 NIYQFFLAASY
+965 NIYQFFFASACA
-976 SLSSSSGIV
+976 LCSSSGIV
-985 SYIHPKTLFCDAYLA
+985 TYIHPKTLFCDSYLSA
-1000 GTRKYLIE
+1000 TRKFLID
-1008 NFGKA
+1008 NFRKVY
-1013 HLIDICDRKDTFES
+1013 LIDICDRKDTFEA
-1027 VLQSVVITMWEK
+1027 VLQSVVITLWEK
-1039 SETEAY
+1039 SEREEY
-1045 YCAEVHKK
+1045 YCADVYTKQDLDCLSFIKLTKK
-1053 EDLANLSFLKVP
+1053 ELVRDS
-1065 KEELI
+1065 
-1070 RNKGI
+1070 GI
-1075 FLVSSNRDCYRIADR
+1075 FLVKSQKIIYNIVERISR
-1090 VGLLEQYSLEFVT
+1090 LNQYQLSFST
-1103 GSIEWNKYK
+1103 GNIEWNKYK
-1112 PKLTGQYKSGYS
+1112 AKLTGEYRLGLS

-1133 RFYFEEET
+1133 RFYFEDKT
-1141 NRDDKRFFN
+1141 NRDEKRFFR
-1150 SDKLPT
+1150 SEGLPT
-1156 LNHISI
+1156 LTNISI
-1162 IAQRTTSVEQKNRIF
+1162 IVQRTTSVDQQNRIY
-1177 ADVIDPSEY
+1177 ADVIAPSDY
-1186 SYPLVSENNTSV
+1186 PYPLVTENNTSV
-1198 CFFDS
+1198 CTFSSMD
-1203 IEDAL
+1203 DAL
-1208 FCLGILN
+1208 YALGILN
-1215 STFVDFYLRLF
+1215 STFSDFYLRLF
-1226 NSNTHISSSELNRIP
+1226 NSNTHVSSSELNRIP
-1241 IPVVSSELK
+1241 IPVVRSELRG
-1250 HRIIQQVK
+1250 RIINQVRN
-1258 DIKRALVAKDGI
+1258 IKNSI
-1270 SEEFAVLDN
+1270 SKNLEYNSIFENLNN
-1279 LVYEAYR
+1279 LVYEAYG
-1286 LTHEDVDFI
+1286 LTRDEIAFI
-1295 KKRYKQTEETNYST
+1295 KAQYGNTEVSQAVTKSPARQITPKKST
-1309 RILKKQSSK
+1309 SLQNDTI
-1318 KAKQIL
+1318 
-1324 SVSEDDYLD
+1324 DDYLD

>member
-1 MSTLLW
+1 
-7 NQEKLY
+7 
-13 TGIKVLKNIIL
+13 
-24 ESILAQSCLYLIV
+24 
-37 GEKSSTKVASSKENS
+37 
-52 IFQKKLRHE
+52 
-61 GVSNKVIIFRK
+61 
-72 CVFFSSCPLE
+72 
-82 MVLGMWYN
+82 
-90 NGMARIPSTAQV
+90 MARIPSTAPIDSV
-102 DTLSNLDTLLNG
+102 SNLDSLLNG
-114 YSVETADTWLRQ
+114 YSVESADSWLRQ
-126 VFGSYDAS
+126 LFGSYDAS
-134 MRSEIELGINKNEQE
+134 MRSEIELGINKNEKE

-207 AMPRPGIHG
+207 AIPRPGING
-216 LPVQGLF
+216 LPAQGLF

-355 FEADK
+355 FDVEK
-360 LGAYIKDFEATS
+360 LSAYIKDFDATS

-420 DEMQNEH
+420 DEMPNEAA
-427 EFKELMAKVPFLN
+427 FKELMAKVPFLN

-480 FDEHQGLIPL
+480 FDAHQGLIPL

-548 NFMVR
+548 NYMVR

-628 LDKDNRIL
+628 LDKDNLIL

-656 EAEQQERVEMLYKQ
+656 EAEQQERVEMLDKQ
-670 FQENISFPDYA
+670 LRENISFPDYA

-803 SIRLSLSTPDEEL
+803 SIRQSLSTPDDEL

-859 EIDVNE
+859 EIDVNAA
-865 DSRSQI
+865 SRSQI

-884 ERAKAHQSG
+884 EKAKAYQSG

-927 NDGFDIVIGNPPYFV
+927 NDGFDIVIGNPPYV
-942 LKKSHS
+942 QLQKNKGAYAKKYEHCGYESYDRS
-948 RKNEYEAKYSEV
+948 GDMYALFAERSGQLVCDGGSVCLIIPNKWLLIDSGLLLRKYLLQYRVNQLLNFGDV
-960 KSGRT
+960 
-965 NIYQFFLAASY
+965 QFFDNATTYVCILLMSKEHPCKICKALSTNSKLFSGDFDVTVALELKDKSTATFTEKHWLIMDSAQASINQKME
-976 SLSSSSGIV
+976 SSGIPLKECDAEIYRGV
-985 SYIHPKTLFCDAYLA
+985 LTGFNDAFFISEDVYQKIIKDDQNVRNLIRPLLRGRDISAYHTTPSGQYLIGTFPTLNLAIDDYPGIKEHLLTFDIRRLEQSGKKYTIAPGKTLSARKKTSFAWFETQDSIGYWQDFLIPKIVYPNMT
-1000 GTRKYLIE
+1000 TRFPFTYDESSSFSNDKTFILSSQSKSNLLLLVAILNSRIAKLWIWHHCPE
-1008 NFGKA
+1008 LNGGA
-1013 HLIDICDRKDTFES
+1013 REIRKVYFEEFPVPS
-1027 VLQSVVITMWEK
+1027 L
-1039 SETEAY
+1039 SETETAQML
-1045 YCAEVHKK
+1045 ALSSEIISKKKSNADISTEVEAIELLLAKHYGLTVDERKALDNFVAMLNNMKGDADEEPQPEKPAPAKPIAKK
-1053 EDLANLSFLKVP
+1053 EIKQV
-1065 KEELI
+1065 
-1070 RNKGI
+1070 
-1075 FLVSSNRDCYRIADR
+1075 
-1090 VGLLEQYSLEFVT
+1090 
-1103 GSIEWNKYK
+1103 
-1112 PKLTGQYKSGYS
+1112 
-1124 RLIYAANIQ
+1124 
-1133 RFYFEEET
+1133 
-1141 NRDDKRFFN
+1141 
-1150 SDKLPT
+1150 LP
-1156 LNHISI
+1156 
-1162 IAQRTTSVEQKNRIF
+1162 E
-1177 ADVIDPSEY
+1177 P
-1186 SYPLVSENNTSV
+1186 
-1198 CFFDS
+1198 
-1203 IEDAL
+1203 
-1208 FCLGILN
+1208 
-1215 STFVDFYLRLF
+1215 
-1226 NSNTHISSSELNRIP
+1226 
-1241 IPVVSSELK
+1241 
-1250 HRIIQQVK
+1250 
-1258 DIKRALVAKDGI
+1258 
-1270 SEEFAVLDN
+1270 
-1279 LVYEAYR
+1279 
-1286 LTHEDVDFI
+1286 
-1295 KKRYKQTEETNYST
+1295 
-1309 RILKKQSSK
+1309 
-1318 KAKQIL
+1318 
-1324 SVSEDDYLD
+1324 EDDYLD